1 MRDTDRLWQA
11 ALGEL
16 ELQMTR
22 ATFNTWIKPTTAV
35 SWDQD
40 IFVLGTPN
48 GYIKDWLENRLYTPI
63 QRTLSSIAG
72 QDLSVEFV
80 VWSKEQDVDRP
91 EDLPLLTPQPAAQ
104 PEPRTHRDSRQTNGT
119 ITGHMPLNPRYT
131 FETFVVGSSN
141 RLAHAAALAV
151 TDSPAVAYNP
161 LFLYGGVGLGKTH
174 LLHAIGH
181 GYIRKGLQVLYVSSE
196 QFTNDL
202 INAIRTHT
210 TKEFRLKYRN
220 TDVLLIDDIQFIA
233 GKESTQEEFF
243 HTFNTLHASN
253 KQIVLTCDRP
263 PKAIP
268 TLEERLC
275 SRFEWGLLADIQPPD
290 LETRIAIL
298 RFKAEAQPM
307 PIPEEIIDLIAQRIV
322 SNIRELEGALNKVVA
337 HARLTRTLPTA
348 DSLESN
354 LQDIISSSKTLTPD
368 QVIKAVV
375 RFYNVSESDL
385 KGRRRTKDI
394 VRPRQVAMYLA
405 RKETQASL
413 PEIGDALGGR
423 DHTTVLYGV
432 QKIEGLLEENS
443 TLRREVV
450 AIQEHLYNGAS

>member
-1 MRDTDRLWQA
+1 MQDIDRIWQA

-16 ELQMTR
+16 ELQMTK
-22 ATFNTWIKPTTAV
+22 ATFNTWIKPTVAV

-40 IFVLGTPN
+40 IFVLGAPN
-48 GYIKDWLENRLYTPI
+48 GYIKDWLENRLCTPI
-63 QRTLSSIAG
+63 QRTLSGITG
-72 QDLSVEFV
+72 QQVDVEFI
-80 VWSKEQDVDRP
+80 VWTEEQEVGQATS
-91 EDLPLLTPQPAAQ
+91 LPLLTPD
-104 PEPRTHRDSRQTNGT
+104 PRPLPSTANSTIPGNG
-119 ITGHMPLNPRYT
+119 HVSLNERYT

-141 RLAHAAALAV
+141 RLAHAASLAV
-151 TDSPAVAYNP
+151 ADNPAVAYNP

-181 GYIRKGLQVLYVSSE
+181 GCHRKGLQVLYVSSE

-202 INAIRTHT
+202 INAIRAHNT
-210 TKEFRLKYRN
+210 EDFRGKYRN

-253 KQIVLTCDRP
+253 KQIVLTSDRP

-298 RFKAEAQPM
+298 RFKAETQP
-307 PIPEEIIDLIAQRIV
+307 IHISDDVLDLIAQRIV
-322 SNIRELEGALNKVVA
+322 SNIRELEGALNKIVA
-337 HARLTRTLPTA
+337 HSRLTRTLPTVN
-348 DSLESN
+348 SLESS
-354 LQDIISSSKTLTPD
+354 LRDIVAAPKTLTPKQILD
-368 QVIKAVV
+368 AVI
-375 RFYNVSESDL
+375 RFFHVNERDL
-385 KGRRRTKDI
+385 LGHRRSQDL
-394 VRPRQVAMYLA
+394 VRPRQIAMYLA

-413 PEIGDALGGR
+413 PEIGLILGR
-423 DHTTVLYGV
+423 DHTTILYGI
-432 QKIEGLLEENS
+432 QKIEGQLEQDS
-443 TLRREVV
+443 TLRREII
-450 AIQEHLYNGAS
+450 AIQEQLYNGAA